1 MDAPRIQPLLKAAA
15 SFDRVSYGFTSLPR
29 DADVRW
35 ESRPTDRYDA
45 MLHIYSKTS
54 RTIAFRKIKNG
65 YQWIGEQEIFE
76 GPKKYTTVDGTFNER
91 ICLTYE
97 IENVS
102 GYPSNRLNI
111 TYSGEDRRLADRDDL
126 TLLVVRPIFHEWGY

>member
-1 MDAPRIQPLLKAAA
+1 MILQVIYGSKCVSARRLGVQIPSLVFGLLLALITAGCDFIPRKVTMDAPRIQPLLKAAA

-29 DADVRW
+29 DAYVRW

-76 GPKKYTTVDGTFNER
+76 GPKKYT
-91 ICLTYE
+91 
-97 IENVS
+97 
-102 GYPSNRLNI
+102 
-111 TYSGEDRRLADRDDL
+111 
-126 TLLVVRPIFHEWGY
+126 